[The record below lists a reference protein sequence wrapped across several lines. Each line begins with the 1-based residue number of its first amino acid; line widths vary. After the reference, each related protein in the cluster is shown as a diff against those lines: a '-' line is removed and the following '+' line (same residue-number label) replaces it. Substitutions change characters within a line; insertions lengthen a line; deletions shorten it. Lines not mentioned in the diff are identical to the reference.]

1 MTHLYSIGETAEIM
15 GVSVQA
21 LRTYSNLGLVV
32 PEYVNEATNYR
43 YYSFSQFHLI
53 DKIKYFRD
61 LGIPLHE
68 IQKAFQTADSAN
80 VVDIMREHQKKL
92 EAQIQRLQSSIDN
105 LEWYI
110 NYFNYAK
117 QHAGYKVP
125 YILKFP
131 KRYALYVDFSDYS
144 QAETTLFKL
153 RNSPQGQKLEYLRQ
167 YGYIVDFG
175 KLREGVFSQRQ
186 QFMFIKEPPPD
197 LAGELRGH
205 IMEFPA
211 GEYLCVFTDK
221 NLENSAA
228 LSPTLEGR
236 SDSLVLA
243 IEYEN
248 NLHEYGY
255 NLPCEFEF
263 FMGPAF

>member
-21 LRTYSNLGLVV
+21 LRKYSNLGLVV

-117 QHAGYKVP
+117 QHAG
-125 YILKFP
+125 
-131 KRYALYVDFSDYS
+131 
-144 QAETTLFKL
+144 
-153 RNSPQGQKLEYLRQ
+153 
-167 YGYIVDFG
+167 
-175 KLREGVFSQRQ
+175 
-186 QFMFIKEPPPD
+186 
-197 LAGELRGH
+197 
-205 IMEFPA
+205 
-211 GEYLCVFTDK
+211 
-221 NLENSAA
+221 
-228 LSPTLEGR
+228 
-236 SDSLVLA
+236 
-243 IEYEN
+243 
-248 NLHEYGY
+248 
-255 NLPCEFEF
+255 
-263 FMGPAF
+263 